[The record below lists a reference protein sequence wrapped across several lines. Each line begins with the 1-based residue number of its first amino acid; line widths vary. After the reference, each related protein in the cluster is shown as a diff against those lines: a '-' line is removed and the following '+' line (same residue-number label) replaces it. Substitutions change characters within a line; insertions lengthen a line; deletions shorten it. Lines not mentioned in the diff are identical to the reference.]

1 MVLLPHEQRVVDERT
16 ELEAKIELLAK
27 FFESDTCKYILQRE
41 RDMLRLQFTAMQ
53 TYSEILRIRIRNF
66 GLPEKA

>member
-1 MVLLPHEQRVVDERT
+1 MLPHEQRVIDERND
-16 ELEAKIELLAK
+16 LEIKIDALAK
-27 FFESDTCKYILQRE
+27 FFKSDTCKYILQRE